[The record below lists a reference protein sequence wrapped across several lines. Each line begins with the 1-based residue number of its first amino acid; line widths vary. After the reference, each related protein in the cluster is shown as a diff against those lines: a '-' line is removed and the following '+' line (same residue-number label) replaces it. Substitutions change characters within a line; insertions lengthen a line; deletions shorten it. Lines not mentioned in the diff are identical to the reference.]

1 MAGIRDNSR
10 SSTFSDCRKDE
21 YNKSWKVCIEGQVM
35 SNTLTLP
42 DRLRDKLKEPLG
54 QLVNNEN
61 LLSILKNEQYIVTIG
76 DYVTF
81 TLIMHRL
88 YPIFC
93 IVDYKIK
100 RETCPS
106 HIKKMLQSFGKKH
119 VIVKNPPGVI
129 SDDLWNAI
137 DSAYQNFKKNTI
149 CIEVEGEEDLAAL
162 PAIYLAPRDVT
173 IIYGLPNR
181 GVVVVKATEENK
193 HKVKQILDEM

>member
-1 MAGIRDNSR
+1 MG
-10 SSTFSDCRKDE
+10 
-21 YNKSWKVCIEGQVM
+21 
-35 SNTLTLP
+35 NTQTLP
-42 DRLRDKLKEPLG
+42 ERLRDKLKEPIG
-54 QLVNNEN
+54 QLVDNEN
-61 LLSILKNEQYIVTIG
+61 LLSVLKNDRYIVTIG

-81 TLIMHRL
+81 TLLIHRI

-93 IVDYKIK
+93 IVDFKIK
-100 RETCPS
+100 REKCPV
-106 HIKKMLQSFGKKH
+106 HIKKTLQSFGKKH

-137 DSAYQNFKKNTI
+137 DSAYQNFKNDSI

-162 PAIYLAPRDVT
+162 PAIYLAPPDVT